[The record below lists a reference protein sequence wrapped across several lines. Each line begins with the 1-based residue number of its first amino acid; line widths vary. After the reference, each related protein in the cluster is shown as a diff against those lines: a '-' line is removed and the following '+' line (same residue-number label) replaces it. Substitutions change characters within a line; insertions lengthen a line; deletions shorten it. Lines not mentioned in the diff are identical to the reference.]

1 MIFNIVEDVSKW
13 LKYIDKNKL
22 FNENKYYNYY
32 SN

>member
-1 MIFNIVEDVSKW
+1 MIFNIVEDETKA

-22 FNENKYYNYY
+22 FNENEYYNYY